1 MPHYRQQ
8 ELFDKHYESIGSN
21 SFTHNYKGKEY
32 NISSDTIKDL
42 SPEVLQSVSTR
53 LAKEHSSKKPKPI
66 PVPTPSSKTSKP
78 NSRGRGTDQT
88 KSVGDSNRALI
99 RKELLRL
106 SSVEFPIEDKLH
118 YPRVFKKLLSE
129 PHLALY
135 EKKITIETKHE
146 LYLFVDETVG
156 YNRKDNGFHDM
167 LIEEAKK
174 IKGIKVFH
182 GPRLLMGSKG
192 IFDGASY
199 QYYWHHIP
207 KLVPKGKTILAIS
220 QGCGGT
226 QGIPPKGYNFHFATH
241 FCKGQDCGCD
251 GIHNH
256 EGLKHIKVHYELD
269 TPEKLKSLVL

>member
-1 MPHYRQQ
+1 MLHYRQQ
-8 ELFDKHYESIGSN
+8 ELFNKHYESIGSS

-32 NISSDTIKDL
+32 NISSDAINDL

-53 LAKEHSSKKPKPI
+53 LAKEHTAKKPMPKPR
-66 PVPTPSSKTSKP
+66 PTPSPTGSKP
-78 NSRGRGTDQT
+78 KSRGRGLDDT
-88 KSVGDSNRALI
+88 KSNGENNRALI

-106 SSVEFPIEDKLH
+106 SLVEFPIEDKLH

-146 LYLFVDETVG
+146 LYLFVDQAVG
-156 YNRKDNGFHDM
+156 YNHEDKGFHNM

-174 IKGIKVFH
+174 IKGIKVFY
-182 GPRLLMGSKG
+182 GPRLQVGSKG
-192 IFDGASY
+192 IFDGTPY
-199 QYYWHHIP
+199 RYYWHHIP

-226 QGIPPKGYNFHFATH
+226 EGAPPKGYNFHFATH
-241 FCKGQDCGCD
+241 FCKGDDCGCN
-251 GIHNH
+251 GIHDH
-256 EGLKHIKVHYELD
+256 EGLKHVKVHYELD
-269 TPEKLKSLVL
+269 TPKKLKSLVL